1 MVVTGRTLKGGRG
14 NCRRGGRGPFS
25 TGPERSVGAP
35 AGLGNPADCR
45 RFAAPLLARARTL
58 SSRCAP
64 QPAITYLDD
73 FQISSGRH
81 FFARCLHHL
90 PPSPS
95 LSLVPLSGG
104 TRPRNRRKP
113 CARER
118 EGNCL
123 ARSLPAVPHCVRV
136 PTGRR
141 LFSRRSPKCSS
152 CFIYTADSSVIA
164 GT

>member
-73 FQISSGRH
+73 FQIGSGRH

-95 LSLVPLSGG
+95 PSLVPLSGG

-113 CARER
+113 GARGR
-118 EGNCL
+118 GRVIAL
-123 ARSLPAVPHCVRV
+123 PVLSLLYHIVCVYRPAVAFFRAV
-136 PTGRR
+136 PLNARAA
-141 LFSRRSPKCSS
+141 LFIPRIPR
-152 CFIYTADSSVIA
+152 
-164 GT
+164 

>member
-73 FQISSGRH
+73 FQIGSGRH

-90 PPSPS
+90 PPSLSFLSREGHGRGIDVNRARGRGRVIALPV
-95 LSLVPLSGG
+95 LSLLYHIVCVYRPAVAFFRAVPLNA
-104 TRPRNRRKP
+104 RAALFIPRIPR
-113 CARER
+113 
-118 EGNCL
+118 
-123 ARSLPAVPHCVRV
+123 
-136 PTGRR
+136 
-141 LFSRRSPKCSS
+141 
-152 CFIYTADSSVIA
+152 
-164 GT
+164 